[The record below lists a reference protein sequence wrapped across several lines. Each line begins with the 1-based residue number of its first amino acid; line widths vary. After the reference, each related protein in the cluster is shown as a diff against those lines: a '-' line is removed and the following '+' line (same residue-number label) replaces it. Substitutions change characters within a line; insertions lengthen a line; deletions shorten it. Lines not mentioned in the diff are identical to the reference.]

1 MKFILIFTFIFINL
15 CFCAL
20 AESYHCY
27 YQCRFEKNSECSLYY
42 HRKSQNTFYE
52 EKKWRTYNA
61 QENDEH
67 LLLIRNRFPEKG
79 RTLHKKY
86 K

>member
-1 MKFILIFTFIFINL
+1 MNYLFLNKFVNYQDMMKFIFIFIFINL
-15 CFCAL
+15 CFSAL

-27 YQCRFEKNSECSLYY
+27 YQCRYEKNSECSLYY

-67 LLLIRNRFPEKG
+67 LFSK
-79 RTLHKKY
+79 
-86 K
+86 